1 MQVVKIDLSWQ
12 KYEIQIASGLLG
24 LIGKILIDF
33 GFSKQVIIIT
43 NPLIKKLYADNLNI
57 SLKEA
62 SLKPFIL
69 EVPDGEEYKS
79 LESAGQLYDR
89 LADLNCERTTPILA
103 MGGGVIGDL
112 AGFVAATY
120 MRGVP
125 LFLLPTTLL
134 AQVDSS
140 IGGKV
145 GVNHGQLKNNVGTF
159 YQPRLVLSDISVLKT
174 LPEQQMTNGLAEV
187 IKYGIIKDKNLFNYV
202 ADNLAK
208 LKTLHQEVTENVI
221 ARCASIKAQ
230 FVEKDEKDLGL
241 RNILNFGHTT
251 GHAIET
257 VSEFKVSHGCAV
269 AIGMVAAGMIS
280 KKMGALPAVELNK
293 IKSLIVKAGLPVTLA
308 GLDPQK
314 IIQIMK
320 HDKKNSGGRVKFIL
334 PKTIG
339 EVFISDNIDMGL
351 VEQVLKEM
359 YEETQDLC
367 NNCR

>member
-1 MQVVKIDLSWQ
+1 MQVIKIDLSWQ
-12 KYEIQIASGLLG
+12 KYEIRIDSGLLG
-24 LIGKILIDF
+24 LIGKILIDL
-33 GFSKQVIIIT
+33 GFTNQVIIIT
-43 NPLIKKLYADNLNI
+43 NSLIRKLYADNLNI

-62 SLKPFIL
+62 GLKPFIL

-79 LESAGQLYDR
+79 LESAVQIYDR
-89 LADLNCERTTPILA
+89 LADMNCERTTPILA
-103 MGGGVIGDL
+103 IGGGVIGDL

-125 LFLLPTTLL
+125 LFHLPTTLL

-159 YQPRLVLSDISVLKT
+159 YQPRLVLSDISVLNT

-187 IKYGIIKDKNLFNYV
+187 IKYGIIKDKDLFNYV
-202 ADNLAK
+202 EDNLAE
-208 LKTLHQEVTENVI
+208 LKTLRQEITENVI
-221 ARCASIKAQ
+221 TRCASTKAQ
-230 FVEKDEKDLGL
+230 IVEKDEKDLGL
-241 RNILNFGHTT
+241 RNILNFGHTA

-269 AIGMVAAGMIS
+269 SIGMVAAGMIS
-280 KKMGALPAVELNK
+280 EKMGAVPAVELNK